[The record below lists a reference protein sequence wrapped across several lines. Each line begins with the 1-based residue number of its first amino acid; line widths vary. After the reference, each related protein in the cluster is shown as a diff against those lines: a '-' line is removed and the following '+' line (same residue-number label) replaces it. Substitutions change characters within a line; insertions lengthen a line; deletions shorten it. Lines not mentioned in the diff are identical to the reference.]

1 MSAPDKNSE
10 TSAEQSAAQP
20 YCHEGLL
27 DLVSELVFSLDPNTF
42 TLIYVNDAAEK
53 IYGRS
58 LEELS
63 GNRLWLQMIHHD
75 DQIVL
80 CEQLETLSDPDSP
93 IQEFEY
99 EFRIVR
105 ADSTQSFLQG
115 TFRLVSDPSQDRI
128 LIGGVAKDLT
138 KRVQAE
144 RKLAESQAIY
154 DSLVENL
161 PIRVFRKNKNGE
173 IVFANNQYCQDRG
186 STLAELIGKTDEDLF
201 GTKIAEKYQKDDRWV
216 MQTGLP
222 FHSVEA
228 HPRPDDEMG
237 YVEILKAPVTDSKGR
252 RIGIQGMFWD
262 VTNKK
267 EAENA
272 LHRAKEMAEAA
283 SQAKSD
289 FLANV
294 SHEIRTPMNGILGM
308 TELLLDSYLDQDQRE
323 YVQMI
328 QFSGQSLMTLINDIL
343 DFSKIEAGKLELS
356 PNSFDIREQFGDTL
370 RTLAI
375 RAHAKN
381 LELIFEVDPK
391 VPILIVGDA
400 SRLRQVIINLVG
412 NAIKFTETGEIAVRV
427 KSQQLTEETT
437 RLQFSVSDTGIGIPP
452 EKLGSVFT
460 EFEQVDTSRAREF
473 GGTGLGLSIGSKL
486 VEMMSGKMEVT
497 SEVNKGTTFQFE
509 VEFPIDKTFNPPPQI
524 EQFKDCSVLIV
535 DDNKTNLKALEV
547 LARSWGMKTY
557 TSENA
562 ERAFRILLQMATQN
576 EPIQI
581 CLSDSKMGNESGI
594 SLAAR
599 IRKERA
605 IASTPIVLMS
615 TGERTAKVMT
625 SLNVDRV
632 LKPVKHS
639 DLRTA
644 FNEALEVDAP
654 PTTVEVPLENNGDSP
669 LRILVAEDN
678 PVNQKLTLTLLEKSG
693 HFPKLAPNG
702 LQAIELFK
710 TGEFDLILMDVQ
722 MPKMDGLQATR
733 EIRSLSESGSRI
745 PILAMTAHA
754 TEADREKC
762 LAAGFSDYLA
772 KPFRS
777 IDLFSKVQELTGR
790 ESVTN
795 ETKAGPITCCEASI
809 DWEQA
814 FDTVGGDRGLLCDL
828 FEVFLK
834 EKDGMVQ
841 AIQDSLDNADHREL
855 RRTAHSLKGALH
867 HLGAS
872 EAAEAARRFE
882 VMGQTEDIA
891 DASERISELKHLVS
905 EISVEIRQFLP
916 N

>member
-1 MSAPDKNSE
+1 MSTPEKKTD
-10 TSAEQSAAQP
+10 TSSLRSAAP
-20 YCHEGLL
+20 AHFHEGLL
-27 DLVSELVFSLDPNTF
+27 DLVSDLVFSLDPDSF
-42 TLIYVNDAAEK
+42 TLIYVNESAEG

-58 LEELS
+58 LDELN
-63 GNRLWLQMIHHD
+63 GNRLWLQSIHHD
-75 DQIVL
+75 DQVVL
-80 CEQLETLSDPDSP
+80 CEQLETLSNSDSSL
-93 IQEFEY
+93 QEFEH

-105 ADSTQSFLQG
+105 PDSAQSWLQG
-115 TFRLVSDPSQDRI
+115 TFRLVPDLRQDRV
-128 LIGGVAKDLT
+128 LIGGVAKDIT
-138 KRVQAE
+138 KRIQAE
-144 RKLAESQAIY
+144 RKLSESQAIY

-161 PIRVFRKNKNGE
+161 PIRVFRKNKKGE
-173 IVFANNQYCQDRG
+173 IVFANNQYCQDR
-186 STLAELIGKTDEDLF
+186 SATLAELIGKTDEELF
-201 GTKIAEKYQKDDRWV
+201 EPEIAEKYRKDDRWV
-216 MQTGLP
+216 LQTGLP

-228 HPRPDDEMG
+228 HPRPDDQMG

-267 EAENA
+267 EAEDA

-356 PNSFDIREQFGDTL
+356 PISFDIREQFGDTL

-375 RAHAKN
+375 RAHGKN

-391 VPILIVGDA
+391 VPHLIIGDA

-412 NAIKFTETGEIAVRV
+412 NAIKFTESGEIALQV
-427 KSQQLTEETT
+427 KSQNLSSDST
-437 RLQFSVSDTGIGIPP
+437 RLEFSVTDTGIGIPA

-460 EFEQVDTSRAREF
+460 EFEQVDTSRTREF
-473 GGTGLGLSIGSKL
+473 GGTGLGLAIGSKL
-486 VEMMSGKMEVT
+486 VEMMDSKMEVT
-497 SEVNKGTTFQFE
+497 SVVNQGTTFKFE
-509 VEFPIDKTFNPPPQI
+509 VEFPLDKTFSPPP
-524 EQFKDCSVLIV
+524 ENAQFKDCSVLIV
-535 DDNKTNLKALEV
+535 DDNQTNLLALKAITT
-547 LARSWGMKTY
+547 SWGMNTY

-562 ERAFRILLQMATQN
+562 EEAFTILQERAAAN
-576 EPIQI
+576 KPIRI
-581 CLSDSKMGNESGI
+581 CLTDSKIGDDSGI
-594 SLAAR
+594 DLAAR
-599 IRKERA
+599 IRKEKSVT
-605 IASTPIVLMS
+605 STRIVLMS
-615 TGERTAKVMT
+615 TGERTAQIVT
-625 SLNVDRV
+625 SLDVDRI

-639 DLRTA
+639 DLRIA
-644 FNEALEVDAP
+644 FNEALEVHAP
-654 PTTVEVPLENNGDSP
+654 STTVAGPINSADNPP
-669 LRILVAEDN
+669 LRVLVAEDN
-678 PVNQKLTLTLLEKSG
+678 PVNQKLTMTLLEKSG

-702 LQAIELFK
+702 ARAVEMFK
-710 TGEFDLILMDVQ
+710 SEEFDLILMDVQ

-733 EIRSLSESGSRI
+733 EIRSLSGGGSRI

-754 TEADREKC
+754 TESDRDKC
-762 LAAGFSDYLA
+762 LAAGVDDYLA

-777 IDLFSKVQELTGR
+777 IDLLAKVQELTGR

-795 ETKAGPITCCEASI
+795 ETKIGKAKKHKSSI

-834 EKDGMVQ
+834 EEDRMVRD
-841 AIQDSLDNADHREL
+841 IQNSLENQDYKEL

-867 HLGAS
+867 HLGAV
-872 EAAEAARRFE
+872 EAAEAARKFE
-882 VMGQTEDIA
+882 LMGQAEDISNA
-891 DASERISELKHLVS
+891 HERFSELKHLVS
-905 EISVEIRQFLP
+905 EISVEIRSFLT